1 MKWSFSAR
9 MTFVELTLLSF
20 ILSRFILFYLNESA
34 SHVGSLVNMKEDHE
48 WLPAALQAEGHVTH
62 LTLKA

>member
-1 MKWSFSAR
+1 LLYLIF
-9 MTFVELTLLSF
+9 TLLSF